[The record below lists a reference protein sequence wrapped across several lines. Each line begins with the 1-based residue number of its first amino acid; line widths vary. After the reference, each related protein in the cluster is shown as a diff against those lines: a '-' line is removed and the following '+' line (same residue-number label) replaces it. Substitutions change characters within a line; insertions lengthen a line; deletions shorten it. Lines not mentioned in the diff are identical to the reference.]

1 MNDKLQWE
9 AMIWK
14 YAGHL
19 SRRLRTALDDPD
31 TQAVTLD
38 RDDALLTLGI
48 MEGVVEILEKDP
60 SKLS

>member
-9 AMIWK
+9 SMIWK

-19 SRRLRTALDDPD
+19 SQRLRAALDDPD
-31 TQAVTLD
+31 TQTVTLD